1 MSDTE
6 SLQKSTSPS
15 GGAHRKASPNAVL
28 WAVGFAVFVAADDLT
43 VVTTM
48 LRPIIND
55 LGLTL
60 PDGLDDAAWIVNVYL
75 IAFVSV
81 MPLAGRLSDV
91 IGRRSLFMLAYGV
104 FLVGTIVI
112 PLSSSMAPFLV
123 GRVLTAIGGGAMVPV
138 ALAVVGDVFSEDRR
152 ARALGSLGAI
162 ETMGW
167 VWGPLYGALLVRFL
181 DWRWQFWLNIPLALV
196 GMALAWWALAD
207 VDATRSKVRSVDW
220 TGAVLLALTL
230 IALDLALLGNAEIQS
245 VSGLEELQGG
255 SGFDFRL
262 LIPVAA
268 ILGWLF
274 VRHERTA
281 VDPLIDPAF
290 FRSRNLRMA
299 LLVNLLVGAA
309 LIIAMVDVPIFVNA
323 IEIDLERSAVLAGW
337 ILAALTAA
345 MAVASWVGGRLAER
359 LSYRT
364 PTVIGMALAAVALLV
379 MGLTWDPQLSYVFGA
394 VQLALL
400 GAGLGLVFAPTTATV
415 VDASPPGQRGAA
427 AAIVMIVRLVGLSVG
442 LAALTA
448 WGLARFNALRQD
460 LELPSITDP
469 GFQEA
474 ITEASARLTADAIS
488 ETFLA
493 AAGIT
498 LLGVFAAFF
507 ASRDATPPPKEH
519 TSMTDPTRPDLASNA
534 DLTAEV
540 QAAAAAPPVGSRLDG
555 STPFARWIP
564 AALAVLGI
572 GLLGSIVALGILV
585 SSLRSTQD
593 ELEQTQADLIRVEEG
608 AAGSAIVSAQVLEVA
623 RQIAELEPQISTGLD
638 EAITELETFSNS
650 SLSFNVA
657 VDETVVIDTDITID
671 RDFTF
676 PIDETITI
684 DEIFPI
690 NQTVDTTIEIDTG
703 LGFDVPVD
711 VSVPVNVDVPVQ
723 VDVPI
728 QLDVDVPINETV
740 PINVDVPVNVDVPI
754 EIDIAETELKS
765 LADQLIVGLRNIQA
779 VVADLAG

>member
-1 MSDTE
+1 MTRSFEMTRR
-6 SLQKSTSPS
+6 Q
-15 GGAHRKASPNAVL
+15 ASPTAIL

-91 IGRRSLFMLAYGV
+91 IGRRMLFVLAYLV

-112 PLSSSMAPFLV
+112 PLSSSMAPFLI

-138 ALAVVGDVFSEDRR
+138 ALAVVGDVFTDAKR
-152 ARALGSLGAI
+152 ARALGGLGAI

-181 DWRWQFWLNIPLALV
+181 DWRWQFWLNIPLAIV
-196 GMALAWWALAD
+196 GMALAWWALAG
-207 VDATRSKVRSVDW
+207 VDERPREGRVDW

-230 IALDLALLGNAEIQS
+230 VALDLALLGNAEIQS

-262 LIPVAA
+262 LFPVA
-268 ILGWLF
+268 IVLGGLF
-274 VRHERTA
+274 VWHERRSP
-281 VDPLIDPAF
+281 DPLIDPSF
-290 FRSRNLRMA
+290 FRSRNLRIA
-299 LLVNLLVGAA
+299 LIINLLVGAA

-323 IEIDLERSAVLAGW
+323 IEVNLERSAVLAGW

-345 MAVASWVGGRLAER
+345 MALASWVGGRLAER
-359 LSYRT
+359 YAYRT
-364 PTVIGMALAAVALLV
+364 PTVIGMAAASIALLV
-379 MGLTWDPQLSYVFGA
+379 MGLTWDPDISYAFGA
-394 VQLALL
+394 AQLALL

-415 VDASPPGQRGAA
+415 VDASPPSQRGAA

-448 WGLARFNALRQD
+448 WGLGRFNELRQN

-474 ITEASARLTADAIS
+474 ITEASARLTADAVS

-493 AAGIT
+493 ASAVCAV
-498 LLGVFAAFF
+498 GVIIALFARSTQEAPM
-507 ASRDATPPPKEH
+507 APKENDD
-519 TSMTDPTRPDLASNA
+519 TAPT
-534 DLTAEV
+534 
-540 QAAAAAPPVGSRLDG
+540 
-555 STPFARWIP
+555 WIP
-564 AALAVLGI
+564 AALAVLAI
-572 GLLGSIVALGILV
+572 GLIGALIGLAIVF
-585 SSLRSTQD
+585 SSLNDTKD
-593 ELEQTQADLIRVEEG
+593 ELAFTNAELIRVEEG
-608 AAGSAIVSAQVLEVA
+608 AAGSAIVSAQVLEIA
-623 RQIAELEPQISTGLD
+623 RQISELEPQISEGLD
-638 EAITELETFSNS
+638 TAIVELENFSNS
-650 SLSFNVA
+650 SIEFNVA
-657 VDETVVIDTDITID
+657 VDETVVIDTEITID
-671 RDFTF
+671 RDFSF
-676 PIDETITI
+676 PIDEIITI
-684 DEIFPI
+684 DEII
-690 NQTVDTTIEIDTG
+690 AIDQTVDTTIEIDTG
-703 LGFDVPVD
+703 LGFKVPVN
-711 VSVPVNVDVPVQ
+711 VTVPVNVDVPVQ

-728 QLDVDVPINETV
+728 KLDVDVPINETV
-740 PINVDVPVNVDVPI
+740 PVRAEVPINLNVPI
-754 EIDIAETELKS
+754 EVNIAETDLKV
-765 LADQLIVGLRNIQA
+765 LADQLAEGLRQVQA
-779 VVADLAG
+779 VVGDLVG

>member
-1 MSDTE
+1 MLT
-6 SLQKSTSPS
+6 
-15 GGAHRKASPNAVL
+15 
-28 WAVGFAVFVAADDLT
+28 VGFAVFVAADDLT

-48 LRPIIND
+48 LRPIMND
-55 LGLTL
+55 LGITI

-91 IGRRSLFMLAYGV
+91 IGRRRLFMLAYSV

-138 ALAVVGDVFSEDRR
+138 ALAVVGDVFTDDRR

-167 VWGPLYGALLVRFL
+167 VWGPLYGAMLVRFL
-181 DWRWQFWLNIPLALV
+181 DWRWQFWLNIPLAVV
-196 GMALAWWALAD
+196 GLALAWWALAE
-207 VDATRSKVRSVDW
+207 VDEKRATRASVDW

-230 IALDLALLGNAEIQS
+230 IVLDLGLLGNAEIQS

-255 SGFDFRL
+255 TGFDFRL
-262 LIPVAA
+262 LLPVAA
-268 ILGWLF
+268 VLGWLF
-274 VRHERTA
+274 VRHERSA
-281 VDPLIDPAF
+281 EDPLIDPAF
-290 FRSRNLRMA
+290 FRGRDLRIA

-345 MAVASWVGGRLAER
+345 MAASSWLGGRLAER

-364 PTVIGMALAAVALLV
+364 PMIAGMAAAAVALLI
-379 MGLTWDPQLSYVFGA
+379 MGFTWTPDLSYGVGA
-394 VQLALL
+394 AQLALL
-400 GAGLGLVFAPTTATV
+400 GAGLGLVFAPSTAIV
-415 VDASPPGQRGAA
+415 VDSSPPHQRGAA

-448 WGLARFNALRQD
+448 WALARFNAARSGLD
-460 LELPSITDP
+460 LPPITDP
-469 GFQEA
+469 GFQAA
-474 ITEASARLTADAIS
+474 ITEASGTLTADAIS
-488 ETFLA
+488 DTFLA
-493 AAGIT
+493 AAVIT
-498 LLGVFAAFF
+498 FVGVVAASL
-507 ASRDATPPPKEH
+507 ASRGRPSPPKEH
-519 TSMTDPTRPDLASNA
+519 PNMSTSETTDMAVPDPGGFDLGEAVDQPPFIAKWLPAILGVLA
-534 DLTAEV
+534 
-540 QAAAAAPPVGSRLDG
+540 
-555 STPFARWIP
+555 
-564 AALAVLGI
+564 I
-572 GLLGSIVALGILV
+572 GLLGSLIALGILV
-585 SSLRSTQD
+585 SSLRSTQND
-593 ELEQTQADLIRVEEG
+593 LEQTRADLMRVEEG
-608 AAGSAIVSAQVLEVA
+608 AAGSAIVSAQVLELT
-623 RQIAELEPQISTGLD
+623 RQLAELEPQID
-638 EAITELETFSNS
+638 EGFETAIAELENFSNS

-657 VDETVVIDTDITID
+657 VDETISIVTDITID

-676 PIDETITI
+676 PINETITI

-690 NQTVDTTIEIDTG
+690 DQTVDTTIEIDTG
-703 LGFDVPVD
+703 LGFKVPVD
-711 VSVPVNVDVPVQ
+711 VTVPVQVDVPVN

-740 PINVDVPVNVDVPI
+740 PVNVDVPVKLDVPI
-754 EIDIAETELKS
+754 EVDIAQTELKDLAEQLAEGLRS
-765 LADQLIVGLRNIQA
+765 VQAVLADLTG
-779 VVADLAG
+779 

>member
-1 MSDTE
+1 MSDIAQPMT
-6 SLQKSTSPS
+6 P
-15 GGAHRKASPNAVL
+15 RRASPNAIL
-28 WAVGFAVFVAADDLT
+28 WCVGFAVFVAADDLT

-91 IGRRSLFMLAYGV
+91 IGRRRLFVLAYLV

-123 GRVLTAIGGGAMVPV
+123 GRVLTALGGGAMVPV
-138 ALAVVGDVFSEDRR
+138 ALAVVGDVFSEERR

-181 DWRWQFWLNIPLALV
+181 DWRWQFWLNIPLAIV
-196 GMALAWWALAD
+196 GLALAWWALAD
-207 VDATRSKVRSVDW
+207 VDSTRVGVRSVDW
-220 TGAVLLALTL
+220 RGAVLLALTL
-230 IALDLALLGNAEIQS
+230 VALDLALLGNAEIQS
-245 VSGLEELQGG
+245 VSGLDELQGG
-255 SGFDFRL
+255 DGFDFRL
-262 LIPVAA
+262 LAPVALV
-268 ILGWLF
+268 LGWLF
-274 VRHERTA
+274 VRHERRA
-281 VDPLIDPAF
+281 VDPLIDPVF
-290 FRSRNLRMA
+290 FRGRNLQIA

-309 LIIAMVDVPIFVNA
+309 LVIAMVDVPIFVNA

-359 LSYRT
+359 LAYRV
-364 PTVIGMALAAVALLV
+364 PTIIGMGLAAVALLA
-379 MGLTWDPQLSYVFGA
+379 MGLTWDPDLDYAFGA

-400 GAGLGLVFAPTTATV
+400 GGGLGLVFAPTTATV
-415 VDASPPGQRGAA
+415 VDASPPTQRGAA
-427 AAIVMIVRLVGLSVG
+427 AAIVMIVRLIGLSVG
-442 LAALTA
+442 LAGLTA
-448 WGLARFNALRQD
+448 WGLARFNAQRGA

-493 AAGIT
+493 ASGIT
-498 LLGVFAAFF
+498 LIGVIAASFAT
-507 ASRDATPPPKEH
+507 RDHTSPPKEH
-519 TSMTDPTRPDLASNA
+519 TAMSDPTIPDSTSSARL
-534 DLTAEV
+534 DETAEV
-540 QAAAAAPPVGSRLDG
+540 PVVGSTDSID
-555 STPFARWIP
+555 STDAPASMARWVPAAI
-564 AALAVLGI
+564 AALAI
-572 GLLGSIVALGILV
+572 GLIGSIIALAILV

-593 ELEQTQADLIRVEEG
+593 DLEETKATLVRVEEG
-608 AAGSAIVSAQVLEVA
+608 AAGSAIVSAQVLEIA
-623 RQIAELEPQISTGLD
+623 RQIAALEPEISSGLD
-638 EAITELETFSNS
+638 QAITELETFSNS
-650 SLSFNVA
+650 ALSFNVA
-657 VDETVVIDTDITID
+657 VDETVTIDTDITID
-671 RDFTF
+671 RNFTF
-676 PIDETITI
+676 PISETITI
-684 DEIFPI
+684 DETLPI
-690 NQTVDTTIEIDTG
+690 SETIDTTIEIDTG
-703 LGFDVPVD
+703 LGFQVPVD
-711 VSVPVNVDVPVQ
+711 VTVPVDVDVPVL

-728 QLDVDVPINETV
+728 ELDVDVPINETV
-740 PINVDVPVNVDVPI
+740 PINVDVPVKVDVPI
-754 EIDIAETELKS
+754 EINIAETELKV
-765 LADQLIVGLRNIQA
+765 LADQLAVGLRNVQA